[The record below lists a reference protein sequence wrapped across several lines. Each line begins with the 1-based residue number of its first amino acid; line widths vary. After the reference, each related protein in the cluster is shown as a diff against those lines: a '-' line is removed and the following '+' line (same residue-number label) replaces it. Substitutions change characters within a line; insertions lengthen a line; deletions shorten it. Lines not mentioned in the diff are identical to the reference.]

1 MAAAVQLSVR
11 GRGISNLW
19 VKSWAR
25 TLPAF
30 PCFSEGWNSVHQT
43 LCERMGLVLHPGD
56 VEGSHL
62 SKGMAA
68 ALFQP
73 GKRHFLVSELQRIQV
88 ELLKLQVDF

>member
-1 MAAAVQLSVR
+1 
-11 GRGISNLW
+11 
-19 VKSWAR
+19 
-25 TLPAF
+25 
-30 PCFSEGWNSVHQT
+30 
-43 LCERMGLVLHPGD
+43 MGLVLHPGD